1 MTRHSEEW
9 PAQPV
14 ALGSI
19 RLRTNQAEIP
29 SLTWGLRQDQSL
41 RGEVAGLV
49 DLLGVWAGAA
59 AATLSGGFCPGQ
71 GQRQSCPVWSIS
83 FCDNL
88 TALQN
93 NSSPSSPS
101 RFFSR
106 GGRVRIPSRPL
117 CRIAPNVF
125 PSFPFFSHLQIFK
138 VLLIFKN
145 VSIPK

>member
-1 MTRHSEEW
+1 MTRHSEER

-14 ALGSI
+14 ALGSV

-29 SLTWGLRQDQSL
+29 SLTWGLRQDPSL

-49 DLLGVWAGAA
+49 DLLGSWAGAA
-59 AATLSGGFCPGQ
+59 AAALSSGFCPGR
-71 GQRQSCPVWSIS
+71 GERQSCPAWSIS

-93 NSSPSSPS
+93 NSSPLLAL
-101 RFFSR
+101 
-106 GGRVRIPSRPL
+106 PL
-117 CRIAPNVF
+117 LFTRRTRADPIASALAYRS
-125 PSFPFFSHLQIFK
+125 SFPFFSHLQIFK